1 MTRPWMELF
10 SPEEQ
15 AVYEAYQS
23 GLQQRV
29 QPYGQRPALLVIDVT
44 RAFCGEQGQSLAE
57 SLAEWPTS
65 CGPAAWE
72 AMPHIEAL
80 LDATRRAG
88 LPVVYTTAQPGA
100 ELYFGAVVKMPAGRR
115 PVISRPG
122 AVEIPAQ
129 IVPGDG
135 ELVLQKPKASA
146 FFATPLVAHLQR
158 LGVDSLL
165 VCGTTTSGCVRATV
179 VDGFSWG
186 YATFVVQEAV
196 FDRSRLSHE
205 VNLFEM
211 NVKYADVIPMQE
223 ALDWL
228 GRCAAAS
235 NRRHDARTSFGRSRS
250 TAKLSPAAA
259 VTTNETK
266 GLLEEDA

>member
-15 AVYEAYQS
+15 EVYQAYQS
-23 GLQQRV
+23 GLRQRV
-29 QPYGQRPALLVIDVT
+29 QAYGQRPALLVIDVT

-72 AMPHIEAL
+72 AMPYIEEL
-80 LDATRRAG
+80 LNAMRRAG

-100 ELYFGAVVKMPAGRR
+100 ELFYGGVVKMPAGRTS
-115 PVISRPG
+115 VGTRPG
-122 AVEIPAQ
+122 AVEIPARIAPQ
-129 IVPGDG
+129 EG

-158 LGVDSLL
+158 LQVDSLL
-165 VCGTTTSGCVRATV
+165 ICGTTTSGCVRASV

-211 NVKYADVIPMQE
+211 NVKYADVIAMQE

-228 GRCAAAS
+228 QRAAA
-235 NRRHDARTSFGRSRS
+235 AATV
-250 TAKLSPAAA
+250 AKTEAGAPETG
-259 VTTNETK
+259 TTIPEQQAIIRE
-266 GLLEEDA
+266 GL